1 LPGNISRKKFIKVL
15 RRLGFEIKN
24 KGGGGDY
31 KKVIWPLTQK
41 MVTIPRKL
49 RKDVL
54 YYLLKE
60 IEGITNRQVTWEDI
74 KRKL

>member
-1 LPGNISRKKFIKVL
+1 LPGNISRKKFIEAL
-15 RRLGFEIKN
+15 RQLGFGIKN

-31 KKVIWPLTQK
+31 KKVTWPPTQK
-41 MVTIPRKL
+41 MVTVPRKL

-60 IEGITNRQVTWEDI
+60 IKGITNGQVIWKDI
-74 KRKL
+74 EGKL